1 MSYKFKKNIM
11 FFILILSMFLLSQKD
26 VLSQYDSS
34 ARYIKVFTGHFNFD
48 ILQDTLFAKT
58 DTLGLFLFPGY
69 INWGL
74 DTSGG
79 AAQLSRTY
87 FQYPNFEHTR
97 GSFFVDKM
105 NQDTLND
112 IVFLIDSL
120 RKEVIDPFGA
130 DVPENYRYV
139 RHIAKRL
146 IIFGQNQIDSI
157 PLINIAQV
165 DTAQNSPFFVRNFRL
180 GMGLSEP
187 AVRDFSGT
195 ISYIFTPID
204 LDVNSSGDTPP
215 EIFTAVA
222 SDYDKNK
229 TDLLIIPN
237 PAEHS
242 FRVIFINCP
251 EGRYSIKLL
260 TLESKIIC
268 EQNVDV
274 KGDEFKSQFISLKDV
289 PSGKYSVVAQKDGMP
304 PIVRTLIVVH

>member
-1 MSYKFKKNIM
+1 MSFKFKKNIA
-11 FFILILSMFLLSQKD
+11 FFILLLSMFLLSQKD

-58 DTLGLFLFPGY
+58 DSLGLFLFPGY

-112 IVFLIDSL
+112 IVLLMDSL
-120 RKEVIDPFGA
+120 YIDTISV
-130 DVPENYRYV
+130 DTIIIE

-146 IIFGQNQIDSI
+146 IIFGQNKIDSV
-157 PLINIAQV
+157 PVINIAQV

-204 LDVNSSGDTPP
+204 LDVNSSGEEPP
-215 EIFTAVA
+215 EIFTTNVE
-222 SDYDKNK
+222 DFNKYK
-229 TDLLIIPN
+229 TDLVIIPN

-242 FRVIFINCP
+242 FRVNFINCP
-251 EGRYSIKLL
+251 EGMYNIKLI
-260 TLESKIIC
+260 TLESQIIC

-274 KGDEFKSQFISLKDV
+274 KGAEFKSQFISLKDV
-289 PSGKYSVVAQKDGMP
+289 PSGKYSVVAQKKGIA